1 MGTIQVAI
9 RSYSSHREIKSNVEM
24 SYTSAFLS
32 KQRRSK
38 CAQYLPKFIVMQPK
52 EVKQNK
58 TAISSSFILILLVK
72 IYEFMF
78 PRNKVTA
85 TIILDSV
92 LEEMFRVSVINFKEN
107 L

>member
-1 MGTIQVAI
+1 MEKSRVFH
-9 RSYSSHREIKSNVEM
+9 SSHREIKSNVEM
-24 SYTSAFLS
+24 SHASAFLS

-38 CAQYLPKFIVMQPK
+38 CAQYLPKFTVMQPK

-58 TAISSSFILILLVK
+58 TAISSSFILILLVEM
-72 IYEFMF
+72 YEFMF

-85 TIILDSV
+85 TIIPDSV
-92 LEEMFRVSVINFKEN
+92 LEEMFRVSLINLKEN

>member
-1 MGTIQVAI
+1 
-9 RSYSSHREIKSNVEM
+9 M
-24 SYTSAFLS
+24 SQASAFLS
-32 KQRRSK
+32 KRSK
-38 CAQYLPKFIVMQPK
+38 CAQYLPKFTVMQPK

-58 TAISSSFILILLVK
+58 TAISSSFILILLVEM
-72 IYEFMF
+72 YEFMF

-92 LEEMFRVSVINFKEN
+92 LEEMFRVSNLINLKEN